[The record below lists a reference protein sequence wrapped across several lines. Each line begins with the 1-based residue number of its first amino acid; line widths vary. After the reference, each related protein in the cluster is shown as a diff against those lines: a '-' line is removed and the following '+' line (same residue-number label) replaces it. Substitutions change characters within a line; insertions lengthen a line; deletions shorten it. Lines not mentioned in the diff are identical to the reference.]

1 MSFDIAPVG
10 RTPSTAPVATD
21 KTQSTA
27 PTHAAQASDS
37 VTVDTIP
44 SSPPPEVHEA
54 MGVAAQ
60 AYDDLHAQG
69 RQMRFKVNEGTGKL
83 VVEVHDLHGK
93 LLFQVPA
100 SKALDVASGGSLDD

>member
-10 RTPSTAPVATD
+10 RTPGTAPAATE
-21 KTQSTA
+21 KTHSTV
-27 PTHAAQASDS
+27 PSNAAQDS

-60 AYDDLHAQG
+60 AYDKLQAQG
-69 RQMRFKVNEGTGKL
+69 REMRFKVNEGTGKL
-83 VVEVHDLHGK
+83 VVEVHDLHGQ

-100 SKALDVASGGSLDD
+100 SKALDVAGGGSLD

>member
-10 RTPSTAPVATD
+10 RTPG
-21 KTQSTA
+21 TA
-27 PTHAAQASDS
+27 PTTTQKTYNTAPSNAAQDS

-60 AYDDLHAQG
+60 AYDKLQAEG